1 MKGELKRDLE
11 KIACGVWFTST
22 GSVMPKLVKYQD
34 EEGLLHTISQIH
46 ILTQEKKYYC
56 GIPIQEYRCSTVLGK
71 SKISIPAV
79 LLSGRKL
86 LEDQLGRNISL
97 QAKGEKTDVW
107 TLLCG

>member
-1 MKGELKRDLE
+1 MSMGIGTNTQNPDEGELKRDLE

-34 EEGLLHTISQIH
+34 DEGLLHTISP
-46 ILTQEKKYYC
+46 
-56 GIPIQEYRCSTVLGK
+56 GIPVQCSSGK
-71 SKISIPAV
+71 SRVSIPAV

-86 LEDQLGRNISL
+86 LEDQLGRNISQ

-107 TLLCG
+107 TLLCR